1 MAKHELLKSAIA
13 DADSIKKIA
22 LENARASLLETFEPE
37 LNNLLNSQLA
47 EDADEEEDME
57 ESTDLNETEID
68 EKKKAAAD
76 DCDDEPAPDGDEDDM
91 DESIDIDAILAEIE
105 KEEKGDDDD
114 TEDMDEAK
122 KKNADHQE
130 DGSEEVEDD
139 SDLDEDA
146 TINQLLSELSEGE
159 DEEEAPEEDAEE
171 VDEAEDIKLDK
182 SKLDKLKTL
191 LGDKFNAFM
200 KFYKDEIS
208 PSSVKPGG
216 KHFGKHD
223 TLPTN
228 MQEENEE
235 IKAELQESKKLVTTL
250 VKKVNEG
257 NLLTAQ
263 LLYMNKI
270 LKECNL
276 DKSEKI
282 KVIKAFD
289 KATTVKE
296 AKVIHEALSGAY
308 KAKTNKKTNIKEA
321 LGMASKSAGTS
332 TKSAKVATGGI
343 LNESQIARW
352 AELAGL
358 N

>member
-47 EDADEEEDME
+47 EDADEEEDMD
-57 ESTDLNETEID
+57 ESTDLNETELD
-68 EKKKAAAD
+68 EKKKKAPVAD

-130 DGSEEVEDD
+130 DGTEEIEDD

-159 DEEEAPEEDAEE
+159 DEAPEEDETEE
-171 VDEAEDIKLDK
+171 VDEAADGGLITKIKAGLSKIVPDK
-182 SKLDKLKTL
+182 
-191 LGDKFNAFM
+191 
-200 KFYKDEIS
+200 
-208 PSSVKPGG
+208 
-216 KHFGKHD
+216 D
-223 TLPTN
+223 TLKKIDDFLRQVAQG
-228 MQEENEE
+228 MQQSDSGKTGLPMEEMQ
-235 IKAELQESKKLVTTL
+235 AELQESKVLVTKL

-308 KAKTNKKTNIKEA
+308 KAKTTKKTNIKESI
-321 LGMASKSAGTS
+321 GFSSKSAGGS
-332 TKSAKVATGGI
+332 TKSAKVPTGGI
-343 LNESQIARW
+343 LNESQVARW

>member
-1 MAKHELLKSAIA
+1 MAKHDNALLKSAIA

-22 LENARASLLETFEPE
+22 LENARAAIMETFEPE
-37 LNNLLNSQLA
+37 LKNLLNSQLA

-57 ESTDLNETEID
+57 ESTDLNETELD
-68 EKKKAAAD
+68 EKKKAPATD
-76 DCDDEPAPDGDEDDM
+76 DCDDEPAPDEEDM

-105 KEEKGDDDD
+105 KEEKGDD

-122 KKNADHQE
+122 KKVADNQE
-130 DGSEEVEDD
+130 DGSEETDDD

-146 TINQLLSELSEGE
+146 TINQLLSELSEGD
-159 DEEEAPEEDAEE
+159 DEEEAPEEEDDEE
-171 VDEAEDIKLDK
+171 VDEAADGGLVAKIKAGLSKIVPDK
-182 SKLDKLKTL
+182 
-191 LGDKFNAFM
+191 
-200 KFYKDEIS
+200 
-208 PSSVKPGG
+208 
-216 KHFGKHD
+216 D
-223 TLPTN
+223 TLKKIDDFLRQVAQG
-228 MQEENEE
+228 MQQSDSGKTGLPMEEMQ
-235 IKAELQESKKLVTTL
+235 AELQESKVLVTKL

-308 KAKTNKKTNIKEA
+308 KAKTTKKTNIKESI
-321 LGMASKSAGTS
+321 GFSSKSAGGS
-332 TKSAKVATGGI
+332 TKSTKVPTGGI
-343 LNESQIARW
+343 LNESQVARW